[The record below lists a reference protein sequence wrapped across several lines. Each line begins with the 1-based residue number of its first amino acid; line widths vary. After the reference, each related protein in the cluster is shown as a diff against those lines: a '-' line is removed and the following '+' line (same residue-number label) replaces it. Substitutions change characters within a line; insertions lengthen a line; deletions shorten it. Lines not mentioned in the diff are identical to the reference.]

1 MSFPGWSTTVFLFCD
16 RWSWAVQL
24 PAVLQKNPPA
34 PAHSLVF
41 QHLLHIWTLSNN
53 DCMILRSIFSHW
65 GQLRD
70 SYTTITKGENIY
82 WWCSR
87 RQHNALRA
95 GGVNFWTGWWCAN
108 TGLQKLHKYLRF
120 PEDKIS
126 TIYPDHAIQNVYT
139 PPALNASC
147 CLLEHQYMFSPFV
160 IVMHKSLNCPQC

>member
-16 RWSWAVQL
+16 SCSWVTCWSCCSSEKSSSSCTFFGFPASSAYLNPFQQWLYDFEIHLFTLRTIEGLIHNYYKRW
-24 PAVLQKNPPA
+24 N
-34 PAHSLVF
+34 
-41 QHLLHIWTLSNN
+41 
-53 DCMILRSIFSHW
+53 M
-65 GQLRD
+65 
-70 SYTTITKGENIY
+70 Y
-82 WWCSR
+82 WCSR